1 MNETEEYYKY
11 PEADELKSYQ
21 IRQFKVWGLEAL
33 EREFWDRLERG
44 ILKRTPET
52 MSYLTM
58 LKGMSE
64 QAWKALEPDNHKILY
79 DEMLDQASMIL

>member
-11 PEADELKSYQ
+11 PEAHELKSYQ